1 MTTIVLL
8 SCSIGLSGSNQY
20 IPSTGELVNQDSV
33 NVSIDDLRIVNS
45 KLVELKYEKEA
56 NKVLRDIVR
65 NDSCIIADNNK
76 TIVQLKTKVKKVTKQ
91 RDMIGVAGAASII
104 LFIISIL

>member
-1 MTTIVLL
+1 MIALL
-8 SCSIGLSGSNQY
+8 SCSIDLSGSNPY

-56 NKVLRDIVR
+56 NKILRNIVH
-65 NDSCIIADNNK
+65 NDSCIIDNNNK
-76 TIVQLKTKVKKVTKQ
+76 TINQLKCKVKKVTKQ
-91 RDMIGVAGAASII
+91 RNMIGVAGAASII

>member
-1 MTTIVLL
+1 MIVLL
-8 SCSIGLSGSNQY
+8 SCSIGLSGSNPY

-56 NKVLRDIVR
+56 NKILRNIVH
-65 NDSCIIADNNK
+65 NDSCIIDNNNK
-76 TIVQLKTKVKKVTKQ
+76 TINQLKCKVKKVTKQ
-91 RDMIGVAGAASII
+91 RNVIGVAGAASII
-104 LFIISIL
+104 FFIISIL

>member
-1 MTTIVLL
+1 MIVLL

-20 IPSTGELVNQDSV
+20 ISSTGGLVNQDSV

-56 NKVLRDIVR
+56 NKILRNIVH
-65 NDSCIIADNNK
+65 NDSCIIDDNNK
-76 TIVQLKTKVKKVTKQ
+76 TINQLKTKVNKVTKQ
-91 RDMIGVAGAASII
+91 RNVIGVAGAASII

>member
-1 MTTIVLL
+1 MIVLL
-8 SCSIGLSGSNQY
+8 SCSIDLSGNNPY

-56 NKVLRDIVR
+56 NKVLRDIVH
-65 NDSCIIADNNK
+65 NDSIIMVDNDRS
-76 TIVQLKTKVKKVTKQ
+76 IRQLRTKVKKVTKQ
-91 RDMIGVAGAASII
+91 RNMIGVAGAASII

>member
-1 MTTIVLL
+1 MIVLL

-20 IPSTGELVNQDSV
+20 IPSTGGLVNQDSV

-56 NKVLRDIVR
+56 NKILRNIVH
-65 NDSCIIADNNK
+65 NDSCIIDDNNK
-76 TIVQLKTKVKKVTKQ
+76 TINQLKTKVNKVTKQ
-91 RDMIGVAGAASII
+91 RNVIGVASAASII

>member
-1 MTTIVLL
+1 MIVLL
-8 SCSIGLSGSNQY
+8 SCSINLSGSNPY
-20 IPSTGELVNQDSV
+20 IPSTGELVDKDSV

-56 NKVLRDIVR
+56 NKVLRDIVH
-65 NDSCIIADNNK
+65 NDSIIMVDNDRN
-76 TIVQLKTKVKKVTKQ
+76 IRQLRTKVKKVTKQ
-91 RDMIGVAGAASII
+91 RNMIGVAGAASII